1 MNNTDNC
8 NIAVSCRVRFAR
20 NISKYPFA
28 ARMTTQQEQEVREL
42 VKNIVFS
49 ANSFAQKDFEYIK
62 MEELPKSDAMALC
75 DLRLISKEFVASGR
89 ARGLIL
95 SKNRDLSVMI
105 NEEDHLRVQAFGEGL
120 ELERAYDNAEK
131 LVRLIE
137 SSCDIAFEEKLGYL
151 THCPTNL
158 GTAMRASVMLH
169 LPMLT
174 QNGYME
180 KVVSSAAKL
189 GLEVRG
195 LYGEGSTAA
204 GYLYQISNRIT
215 MNMNAKEI
223 LKLISDDAQKLC
235 SMELEL
241 QKKAAGNIK
250 LKDKVARSEGIL
262 KSSYLMPYNEL
273 LEHLSLL
280 RIGVNT
286 KIIENVAPEKLSR
299 LLFETTSAGIAK
311 AMRNDKATQS
321 VDAARATIIK
331 QILNS

>member
-1 MNNTDNC
+1 MNNTDNSK
-8 NIAVSCRVRFAR
+8 IAVSCRVRFAR
-20 NISKYPFA
+20 NISKFPFA
-28 ARMTTQQEQEVREL
+28 SRMTTKQEEEVREL
-42 VKNIVFS
+42 VKDIVFS
-49 ANSFAQKDFEYIK
+49 ANSAAKKEFEYIK
-62 MEELPKSDAMALC
+62 MEELPKSEAMALC
-75 DLRLISKEFVASGR
+75 DLRLISKEFAVSGR

-95 SKNRDLSVMI
+95 SKQRDLSVMI
-105 NEEDHLRVQAFGEGL
+105 NEEDHLRIQAFGEGM
-120 ELERAYDNAEK
+120 ELERAYDSAEK
-131 LVRLIE
+131 LVQLIE
-137 SSCDIAFEEKLGYL
+137 ASADIAFDGKLGYL

-180 KVVSSAAKL
+180 KVVSSASKL

-223 LKLISDDAQKLC
+223 LKLISDDAEKLC
-235 SMELEL
+235 AMELEL
-241 QKKAAGNIK
+241 QKKAAQNIK
-250 LKDKVARSEGIL
+250 LKDKVARSVGTL
-262 KSSYLMPYNEL
+262 KNSYLMPYNEL

-286 KIIENVAPEKLSR
+286 KMIEDVSADKLNR

-311 AMRNDKATQS
+311 EMVNEKAVRH
-321 VDAARATIIK
+321 VDEVRATLIK